1 MVNNFTLFQALT
13 HTHTLES
20 RKRQDTTLTRASTL
34 QVAEGDGG
42 GSALRVSNSSAQRSS
57 TSGRAAVD
65 ARLYR
70 TPKTRYVGLPG
81 ALVR

>member
-20 RKRQDTTLTRASTL
+20 RKRHQDITLTRASTL

-57 TSGRAAVD
+57 TSGRALLMRDVTE
-65 ARLYR
+65 RLKPAMWAYR
-70 TPKTRYVGLPG
+70 GLW
-81 ALVR
+81 